1 MPLQNN
7 RVLITGTSGGLG
19 KYLSDQFSGC
29 LSLNR
34 KNKEEVFSECSQI
47 ELVVHC
53 AFNSRRDAD
62 KYQLLKDNVFLT
74 DQLCRLNYSHSPAK
88 KFVYISSIDVYRHDK
103 TDYNIMKEY
112 SESIVKDLCDDYL
125 ILRCPALLGRD
136 MRKNNFLKIIEDKE
150 PKLSLSEKSSFNFI
164 AYRDIINVIK
174 YAYANDI
181 TGTFDVV
188 SDGNVNLEQVAN
200 IMSKECSFGS
210 FDYVTPEIDRNNIVS
225 TFKFMNK
232 TSLEVVKNFIKE
244 KND

>member
-7 RVLITGTSGGLG
+7 KVLITGTRRGLG

-34 KNKEEVFSECSQI
+34 ENKEDILSRYSQI
-47 ELVVHC
+47 ELIVHC
-53 AFNSRRDAD
+53 AFNSKRDED

-74 DQLCRLNYSHSPAK
+74 EQLCRLNYNRSPAK

-112 SESIVKDLCDDYL
+112 SESIVKSLCDDYL
-125 ILRCPALLGRD
+125 ILRCPALLGKD

-150 PKLSLSEKSSFNFI
+150 PKLTLSEKSSFNFI

-174 YAYANDI
+174 YADANDI

-188 SDGNVNLEQVAN
+188 SDGNVTLEQVAN
-200 IMSKECSFGS
+200 IVSKECSFGS
-210 FDYVTPEIDRNNIVS
+210 FNYVTPDIDKHDIIS

-244 KND
+244 QND